1 MSGKEC
7 PNCGRTLTPPVLG
20 RLNNIFRL
28 RQSAPCSNCG
38 IQIRRTSM
46 VYVAFTSVIA
56 SIASGILHLAY
67 PQWPTLLA
75 VIFAASALFLS
86 SRLKIEIAPRET
98 APISK
103 T

>member
-7 PNCGRTLTPPVLG
+7 PNCGRTLTPPVLS

-46 VYVAFTSVIA
+46 IYVAFTSGLA
-56 SIASGILHLAY
+56 SIACGILHVAY
-67 PQWPTLLA
+67 PQWPTVLGILLS
-75 VIFAASALFLS
+75 VSALFLS
-86 SRLKIEIAPRET
+86 SRLKIEIAPREA
-98 APISK
+98 APIPM